1 MNNPSTRLRELL
13 HVNAALDE
21 QVKQLIRAEQRI
33 YIAQRAEARQVARL
47 DALNRFAI
55 DVAGLE
61 DPTDILRRAAE
72 VMFALFPFDQCVGF
86 LAKGTR
92 MTPAF
97 VRAAEGRE
105 ADSRQ
110 RLTLA
115 QGRELRVELAPEPI
129 ATQATTIHATHRE
142 ARPLLQCVEFIF
154 QDSEVDRATELRSSV
169 LIVPISRRGLVSES
183 VLVFRRLSALSFHEE
198 LPTASDATFL
208 GIFARQVSAALTNA
222 RLLADLRVSYERL
235 ARAQQTLVERER
247 LAALGELAAV
257 VAHEVRNPLAAIFN
271 SVSMLERLVSAP
283 TDARCLVHIVKEE
296 SERLNQIVSDLI
308 DFARPR
314 SPVPREESISAIA
327 QGAIESIRARFPD
340 RDFVFRTDDAEKRLV
355 WVDER
360 MVRQALLNLLLN
372 AVQASR
378 EASEI
383 VVSIAVVQK
392 GFVRVS
398 VVDRGAG
405 VPDGVA
411 ARIFEPFFTTKPTGT
426 GLGLSVVKRIAESH
440 GGRIELSSEVG
451 RGSTFAL
458 LLPMADATRHG
469 LKLPRRNTGEPE
481 APGEPL
487 LGPTIFV

>member
-1 MNNPSTRLRELL
+1 M
-13 HVNAALDE
+13 
-21 QVKQLIRAEQRI
+21 
-33 YIAQRAEARQVARL
+33 
-47 DALNRFAI
+47 
-55 DVAGLE
+55 
-61 DPTDILRRAAE
+61 
-72 VMFALFPFDQCVGF
+72 
-86 LAKGTR
+86 
-92 MTPAF
+92 
-97 VRAAEGRE
+97 
-105 ADSRQ
+105 
-110 RLTLA
+110 
-115 QGRELRVELAPEPI
+115 
-129 ATQATTIHATHRE
+129 
-142 ARPLLQCVEFIF
+142 F
-154 QDSEVDRATELRSSV
+154 QDSEIDRAAELRSYV
-169 LIVPISRRGLVSES
+169 LIVHISRCGLISES
-183 VLVFRRLSALSFHEE
+183 VLIFRRLSARSFHKE
-198 LPTASDATFL
+198 LPTASDTAFL

-235 ARAQQTLVERER
+235 ARAQQELVQRER

-283 TDARCLVHIVKEE
+283 SDAACLIHIVKEK
-296 SERLNQIVSDLI
+296 SERLNQIVDDLI
-308 DFARPR
+308 DFARPHP
-314 SPVPREESISAIA
+314 PVPREESIAAIA
-327 QGAIESIRARFPD
+327 RGAIESVRARFPESAFIIRID
-340 RDFVFRTDDAEKRLV
+340 ESEETLV

-383 VVSIAVVQK
+383 VVSIAVVER
-392 GFVRVS
+392 GFVRVA

-458 LLPMADATRHG
+458 LLPMADARTRRG
-469 LKLPRRNTGEPE
+469 LTQRQAQDPE
-481 APGEPL
+481 TRTAG
-487 LGPTIFV
+487 